1 MTNQIN
7 GTHCKKPKRFGASLR
22 CSLNSRSFT
31 GERNLNFVLIETVN
45 GSDAILQ
52 HQKSS
57 VIEMKRVRQARLV
70 DNSVLKGITL
80 NLRVMKI
87 TLVQP
92 AGIFYVVKYSFYLVI
107 FAADNNKL
115 LLNPNL
121 FDVCYKNQYP
131 RYKFL
136 EGIIHHKNT
145 KRF

>member
-1 MTNQIN
+1 MRSCLHLKRLTNCLLQREVKTNAKTAERFSKTYNQIN

-70 DNSVLKGITL
+70 DNSVLKGIT
-80 NLRVMKI
+80 
-87 TLVQP
+87 
-92 AGIFYVVKYSFYLVI
+92 
-107 FAADNNKL
+107 
-115 LLNPNL
+115 
-121 FDVCYKNQYP
+121 
-131 RYKFL
+131 
-136 EGIIHHKNT
+136 
-145 KRF
+145 